1 MLEPIQ
7 GLIFYANVSH
17 FYEGQRVRVQVF
29 YILIDN
35 FKGQN
40 PESPEDILQRIP
52 VLSSYAKGP

>member
-17 FYEGQRVRVQVF
+17 FYEGRVHVQLF
-29 YILIDN
+29 YIFIDN

-40 PESPEDILQRIP
+40 PESPEDILQRIS

>member
-7 GLIFYANVSH
+7 GLIFYANVSN
-17 FYEGQRVRVQVF
+17 FYEGQRVCVQLI

-52 VLSSYAKGP
+52 VLSSYAKDP

>member
-17 FYEGQRVRVQVF
+17 FYEGRHVRAQLI

-35 FKGQN
+35 FNGQN
-40 PESPEDILQRIP
+40 PESPGDILQRIP